1 MFISVYIEKGE
12 SVSMISFGINL
23 RTIISYTQVSRNRNN
38 IKILSKLGI
47 RLFDTNGEPLPVSE
61 VNQELM
67 TALKRQD
74 INKQRYII
82 SHLEG

>member
-1 MFISVYIEKGE
+1 
-12 SVSMISFGINL
+12 MISFGINL
-23 RTIISYTQVSRNRNN
+23 RTIISYTQDSRNRNN
-38 IKILSKLGI
+38 IKIISQLGI
-47 RLFDTNGEPLPVSE
+47 KLFDIYGEPLPVSD
-61 VNQELM
+61 VNRELV

>member
-1 MFISVYIEKGE
+1 
-12 SVSMISFGINL
+12 MIRFGINL
-23 RTIISYTQVSRNRNN
+23 RTIISYTQESRNRNN
-38 IKILSKLGI
+38 IKIISQLGI
-47 RLFDTNGEPLPVSE
+47 KLFDIYGEPLPVSD
-61 VNQELM
+61 VNRELV

>member
-1 MFISVYIEKGE
+1 
-12 SVSMISFGINL
+12 MISFGINL
-23 RTIISYTQVSRNRNN
+23 RTIISYTQESRNRNN
-38 IKILSKLGI
+38 IKIISQLGI
-47 RLFDTNGEPLPVSE
+47 KLFDIYGEPLPVSD
-61 VNQELM
+61 VNRELV

>member
-1 MFISVYIEKGE
+1 
-12 SVSMISFGINL
+12 MISFGINL
-23 RTIISYTQVSRNRNN
+23 RTIISYTQEIRNRNN
-38 IKILSKLGI
+38 IKIISQLGI
-47 RLFDTNGEPLPVSE
+47 KLFDIYGEPLPVSD
-61 VNQELM
+61 VNRELV

>member
-1 MFISVYIEKGE
+1 
-12 SVSMISFGINL
+12 MISFGINL
-23 RTIISYTQVSRNRNN
+23 RTIISYTQEIRNRNN
-38 IKILSKLGI
+38 IKIISQLGI
-47 RLFDTNGEPLPVSE
+47 KLFDIYGKPLPVSD
-61 VNQELM
+61 VNRELV

>member
-1 MFISVYIEKGE
+1 M
-12 SVSMISFGINL
+12 GINL
-23 RTIISYTQVSRNRNN
+23 RTIISYTQESRNRNN
-38 IKILSKLGI
+38 IKILSRLGI
-47 RLFDTNGEPLPVSE
+47 KLFDIYGEPLPVAD
-61 VNQELM
+61 VNRELV